1 MQHQCPQQDTG
12 TNALVCILR
21 KLVHLRCKMW
31 EGDQKED
38 WDREVCFYIH
48 EQSVDIKGYTYDSS
62 HQSAEMLCVVNT
74 AIWM

>member
-1 MQHQCPQQDTG
+1 MQEVDQQ
-12 TNALVCILR
+12 
-21 KLVHLRCKMW
+21 
-31 EGDQKED
+31 ED

-62 HQSAEMLCVVNT
+62 HQSAEMLCVVNI